1 MFALPRSATV
11 PPFTGVFSLSFL
23 GFTARASKIETPMS
37 NARRDT
43 IITVPRAFPILSINA
58 LSLWFS
64 RVHVCGLSTTEHLF
78 EVSAAPDLNTKQ
90 LLSTQSLD
98 QALGF
103 FLHLYNTYDSSTQV
117 QIR

>member
-58 LSLWFS
+58 FVVVVQESSCVWS
-64 RVHVCGLSTTEHLF
+64 EHNRAF
-78 EVSAAPDLNTKQ
+78 V
-90 LLSTQSLD
+90 
-98 QALGF
+98 
-103 FLHLYNTYDSSTQV
+103 
-117 QIR
+117 